1 MKNKLIYVA
10 LAAALIVCTV
20 TGCTAQTANKET
32 GTVTDSVS
40 EKSETV
46 TGVNSTSAVSEE
58 GISKAEEDNQKP
70 NAKNELERK
79 EETTTAKNSASV
91 NAKDSQKPT
100 QNDRASTGST
110 TKRTSESAKQ
120 TTTKRQTT
128 TQKQTT
134 TKKPTTTRKPTTTK
148 KSGLSKSDVEW
159 VQSQANAYIRSKG
172 ITVNSGVGSFSG
184 KISTKNFTSKS
195 DLLSYVK
202 SDIDYEYEEC
212 LVSGW
217 NKVGMYVKIE
227 SRTDGSYY
235 IYIMYG

>member
-10 LAAALIVCTV
+10 LAAVLIVCTV

-46 TGVNSTSAVSEE
+46 TGGNSTSAISAE

-70 NAKNELERK
+70 DAKNESERK
-79 EETTTAKNSASV
+79 EETTTTKNSAS
-91 NAKDSQKPT
+91 NSSKNSKT
-100 QNDRASTGST
+100 THGNTST
-110 TKRTSESAKQ
+110 TTKKSSSAKE

-134 TKKPTTTRKPTTTK
+134 TKKPTTTQKPTTTK

-195 DLLSYVK
+195 DLLSYIK

-212 LVSGW
+212 LASGW
-217 NKVGMYVKIE
+217 NKVEMYVKIE

>member
-1 MKNKLIYVA
+1 MKNKLIYVT
-10 LAAALIVCTV
+10 LAAVLIVCTV

-46 TGVNSTSAVSEE
+46 TGGNSTSAVSAE
-58 GISKAEEDNQKP
+58 GISKEDNQESDE
-70 NAKNELERK
+70 KNESERK

-212 LVSGW
+212 LASGW
-217 NKVGMYVKIE
+217 NKVEMYVKIE

>member
-1 MKNKLIYVA
+1 MKNKLIYIA
-10 LAAALIVCTV
+10 LAAVLIVCTV

-46 TGVNSTSAVSEE
+46 TDSDSISAVSAE
-58 GISKAEEDNQKP
+58 GISKEDNQKP
-70 NAKNELERK
+70 NAKNESERK

-91 NAKDSQKPT
+91 NAKNPQKPT
-100 QNDRASTGST
+100 QNNRTSTGST

-202 SDIDYEYEEC
+202 SDIDYECEEC
-212 LVSGW
+212 LASGW
-217 NKVGMYVKIE
+217 NKVEMYVKIE

>member
-1 MKNKLIYVA
+1 MKNKLKYIA
-10 LAAALIVCTV
+10 LAAVLIVCTI

-32 GTVTDSVS
+32 NTVTDTVS

-46 TGVNSTSAVSEE
+46 TDSDSTSAVSAED
-58 GISKAEEDNQKP
+58 ISTAEEDNQ
-70 NAKNELERK
+70 ASDEKNESERK
-79 EETTTAKNSASV
+79 EETTTTKNSAS
-91 NAKDSQKPT
+91 NSSKNSKT
-100 QNDRASTGST
+100 THGNTST
-110 TKRTSESAKQ
+110 TTKKSSSAKE

-134 TKKPTTTRKPTTTK
+134 TKKPTTTQKPTTTK

-159 VQSQANAYIRSKG
+159 VQSQANAYIRSRG

-212 LVSGW
+212 LASGW
-217 NKVGMYVKIE
+217 NKVEMYVKIE

>member
-10 LAAALIVCTV
+10 LAAVLIVCTV

-46 TGVNSTSAVSEE
+46 TDSDSTSAVSEE

-70 NAKNELERK
+70 NAKNESERK
-79 EETTTAKNSASV
+79 EETTTTKNSTS
-91 NAKDSQKPT
+91 NSSKNSK
-100 QNDRASTGST
+100 T
-110 TKRTSESAKQ
+110 THGNTS
-120 TTTKRQTT
+120 TTTKKSSSAKETT
-128 TQKQTT
+128 TKKTTTTKKQTT
-134 TKKPTTTRKPTTTK
+134 TKKPTTTQKPTTTK

-172 ITVNSGVGSFSG
+172 ITVNSDVGSFSG

-195 DLLSYVK
+195 ELLSYVK

-212 LVSGW
+212 IASGW
-217 NKVGMYVKIE
+217 NNVEMYVKIE
-227 SRTDGSYY
+227 SRTDRSYY